1 MTIAILREVSPA
13 IEHCELTHLS
23 RQPIDV
29 NLARLQHHRYEE
41 ALKSLG
47 CQVECLQAKPDLP
60 DSVFV
65 EDIAVVLD
73 EVAIITRPGAVSRR
87 PEVPS
92 IAAKLKVYRHLAQIE
107 APGTLDGGDVLVI
120 DNKVY
125 VGLSE
130 RSNSSAIEQMQ
141 QHLLP
146 YGYKV
151 CGVHVRGCLHLKSA
165 VTLLAE
171 ETILVNPEW
180 VDTTV
185 FTNMTSIAVDPRE
198 PYGANALWIGEGVIY
213 PGNFPRTQYRAAIIL
228 EKLGRQFHI
237 VDVSELQ
244 KAEGAVTC
252 CSLIVRQKE
261 I

>member
-29 NLARLQHHRYEE
+29 DLARLQHHRYEE

-47 CQVECLQAKPDLP
+47 CQVERLPAEPDLP

-65 EDIAVVLD
+65 EDVAVVLD
-73 EVAIITRPGAVSRR
+73 EIAIITRPGAVSRR

-92 IAAKLKVYRHLAQIE
+92 IADKLRVYRRLAQIE

-120 DNKVY
+120 GKKVY
-125 VGLSE
+125 VGLSG
-130 RSNSSAIEQMQ
+130 RSNSAAIEQMQ
-141 QHLLP
+141 QFLVP
-146 YGYKV
+146 YGYTV
-151 CGVHVRGCLHLKSA
+151 YGVQIRGCLHLKSA

-171 ETILVNPEW
+171 DAILVNPEW

-185 FTNMTSIAVDPRE
+185 FTNMQSTSVDPDE
-198 PYGANALWIGEGVIY
+198 PFGANVLWIGEGVIY
-213 PGNFPRTQYRAAIIL
+213 PKNFPRTQSRAAHIL
-228 EKLGRQFHI
+228 EKLGRQFYI

-252 CSLIVRQKE
+252 CSLIV
-261 I
+261 